1 MSETKEKQMNA
12 SVKELVAIGASVG
25 AHCQPCLEHHIQA
38 AIGLGVTEEEIRQ
51 AVTVGHTVEKG
62 AMAAMK
68 KFSAT
73 AVEEILSAR
82 QLSPKQ
88 AKTAFEE
95 GSNETILKI
104 YDPAMCCSSGVCGPS
119 VDPALAQFAGTLKM
133 VSAQPG
139 VRVERYNLGQE
150 PQAFVAN
157 TEVKSMLGNGGEKR
171 LPFIFINDQL
181 WLQGRYPAKDE
192 LLEALKIKNSPVLS
206 PFPATTENGSCC
218 GDGGCC

>member
-1 MSETKEKQMNA
+1 MNA

-38 AIGLGVTEEEIRQ
+38 ALELGVTDEEIRQ
-51 AVTVGHTVEKG
+51 AVAIGHTVEKG

-73 AVEEILSAR
+73 AVEEILSTQA
-82 QLSPKQ
+82 LSQKQPKKGVKDG
-88 AKTAFEE
+88 A
-95 GSNETILKI
+95 GETILKI

-119 VDPALAQFAGTLKM
+119 VDPVLAQFAGTLKM
-133 VSAQPG
+133 VAAQPG
-139 VRVERYNLGQE
+139 VRVERYNLGQQ

-192 LLEALKIKNSPVLS
+192 LLDALKIKNTPVLS
-206 PFPATTENGSCC
+206 PFPITAENGSCC

>member
-1 MSETKEKQMNA
+1 MNA

-25 AHCQPCLEHHIQA
+25 AHCQPCLEYHIKA
-38 AIGLGVTEEEIRQ
+38 AIVLGVTEEEIRQ

-82 QLSPKQ
+82 PPSPKQ
-88 AKTAFEE
+88 PEAGFKE
-95 GSNETILKI
+95 GASETVLKI

-119 VDPALAQFAGTLKM
+119 VDPVLAQFSGTLKM
-133 VSAQPG
+133 VTAQPG
-139 VRVERYNLGQE
+139 VHVERYNLGQQ

-157 TEVKSMLGNGGEKR
+157 TEVKSMLSNGGEKR

-206 PFPATTENGSCC
+206 PLPATTEDGACC